1 VGGGDD
7 QLEPAAKKEDFAPSA
22 EMGPAS
28 AYSQGRILSTYALF
42 GAIESGLLFSLV
54 AFAIYLSFRVLN
66 FPDVTVDGS
75 FPLGGA
81 VAAILIDGGFDP
93 YLATLIA
100 IAAGVLAGAV
110 TAGLNVFLNI
120 LHLFAGI
127 LTMIALYSINLRIM
141 GRPNVS
147 LLNMPTVFT
156 PLKALGLPSYVV
168 IPVVFAVI
176 ALAVKLLLNRFL
188 GSRMGLAMRATG
200 ANAQMATAQGID
212 NKAMI
217 ILGIAVANGLVAL
230 AGALF
235 AQNQGS
241 ADVTMGVGLIMI
253 GLASLIAG
261 ESVLRPRTVLL
272 ATIGCVVGSVL
283 YRIAVALA
291 LNADFL
297 GLRAQD
303 LNMVTA
309 AIVILAIVFS
319 DHRGRTRLRVR

>member
-1 VGGGDD
+1 
-7 QLEPAAKKEDFAPSA
+7 
-22 EMGPAS
+22 
-28 AYSQGRILSTYALF
+28 LSLIAFL
-42 GAIESGLLFSLV
+42 GAIESGFLFGLV
-54 AFAIYLSFRVLN
+54 ALGIYLSFRVLN

-81 VAAILIDGGFDP
+81 VAAILIDTGTDP

-100 IAAGVLAGAV
+100 VAAGALAGAV

-147 LLNMPTVFT
+147 LLNTPTVFT
-156 PLKALGLPSYVV
+156 PLEELGVPNYM
-168 IPVVFAVI
+168 IMPVVFAVI
-176 ALAVKLLLNRFL
+176 ALGVKLLLDRFL
-188 GSRMGLAMRATG
+188 GSKAGLAMRATG
-200 ANAQMATAQGID
+200 SNAQMATAQGIN

-217 ILGIAVANGLVAL
+217 LLGIALGNGLVAL
-230 AGALF
+230 TGALF

-241 ADVTMGVGLIMI
+241 ADVTMGVGLIMV

-261 ESVLRPRTVLL
+261 ESVLRPRTVFL
-272 ATIGCVVGSVL
+272 ATLGCIIGSVI
-283 YRIAVALA
+283 YRVAVALA

-303 LNMVTA
+303 LNMITA
-309 AIVILAIVFS
+309 GLVILAIVFS
-319 DHRGRTRLRVR
+319 ERRGRLRLRAR

>member
-1 VGGGDD
+1 VGGRDEW
-7 QLEPAAKKEDFAPSA
+7 LSEPIAKKERFAPSA
-22 EMGPAS
+22 DMEPAF
-28 AYSQGRILSTYALF
+28 AHGRVLSTYALF
-42 GAIESGLLFSLV
+42 GAIESGFLFSLV

-81 VAAILIDGGFDP
+81 VAAILIDGGLDP

-147 LLNMPTVFT
+147 LLNMPTVFA
-156 PLKALGLPSYVV
+156 PLKALGLPSYV
-168 IPVVFAVI
+168 IMPVVFALI

-200 ANAQMATAQGID
+200 SNAQMATAQGID

-217 ILGIAVANGLVAL
+217 LLGIAMANGLVAL
-230 AGALF
+230 TGALF

-272 ATIGCVVGSVL
+272 ATIGCVLGSVL

-303 LNMVTA
+303 LNMITA
-309 AIVILAIVFS
+309 GLVILAIVFS
-319 DHRGRTRLRVR
+319 DRRGRLRLRAR

>member
-1 VGGGDD
+1 
-7 QLEPAAKKEDFAPSA
+7 LSLFAF
-22 EMGPAS
+22 
-28 AYSQGRILSTYALF
+28 L
-42 GAIESGLLFSLV
+42 GAIESGFLFGLV
-54 AFAIYLSFRVLN
+54 ALAIYLSFRVLN

-81 VAAILIDGGFDP
+81 VAAILISGGTDP
-93 YLATLIA
+93 YLATVC
-100 IAAGVLAGAV
+100 AALAGAAAGLF

-147 LLNMPTVFT
+147 LLGDRTVLS
-156 PLKALGLPSYVV
+156 PVESLGLPTYVAMP
-168 IPVVFAVI
+168 IVFAVI
-176 ALAVKLLLNRFL
+176 VIVVKLLLDRFL
-188 GSRMGLAMRATG
+188 ASKLGLAMRATG
-200 ANAQMATAQGID
+200 GNPEMSTAQGID

-217 ILGIAVANGLVAL
+217 LLGIALANALVAL

-261 ESVLRPRTVLL
+261 ESFIRPQTVFL
-272 ATIGCVVGSVL
+272 ATLGCIVGSIL
-283 YRIAVALA
+283 YRLAVALA
-291 LNADFL
+291 LNAEFL
-297 GLRAQD
+297 NLRAQD
-303 LNMVTA
+303 LNMITA
-309 AIVILAIVFS
+309 GLVIIAIFVSRRRKRF
-319 DHRGRTRLRVR
+319 RLTAR